1 MSNPWNTTPADVA
14 LTPFH
19 QLLQSFE
26 VFQSNKGLQN
36 DNNNGNGYH
45 NDDNES
51 KSVSVSQP
59 QQYSS
64 PLVSKLREA
73 DKVAYEL
80 REQLIREK
88 AIEERP
94 EIKTCYESEKELF
107 AMFNEL
113 SSVLENFEKGNQLQ
127 TSYLKVFN
135 TSQIV
140 WDDISHE
147 NKGKLVSSIR
157 SAIRG
162 IFKQIQVRGRDEVSF
177 AQHQKV
183 VSELIERTNIFN
195 EEKEFDDFQLE
206 DLYDLLTECCNSLEL
221 IKRHILPTTPARRL
235 SANRQSSFLMATGDG
250 IASSQSN
257 PNSPAVPAPISSSS
271 SSRPPLSPLASP
283 DDKK

>member
-26 VFQSNKGLQN
+26 VFQSDKSFQS
-36 DNNNGNGYH
+36 DNNNENGDY
-45 NDDNES
+45 NEEDET
-51 KSVSVSQP
+51 KSAFVSQQ

-94 EIKTCYESEKELF
+94 EIRTCYESEKELS
-107 AMFNEL
+107 AMFNQL
-113 SSVLENFEKGNQLQ
+113 SSVLENLEKGNQLQ
-127 TSYLKVFN
+127 NAYLKVFN

-183 VSELIERTNIFN
+183 VAELIERTNIFN

-221 IKRHILPTTPARRL
+221 IKRHIQPTTPTRRL
-235 SANRQSSFLMATGDG
+235 SANRQSSFLMANGDG
-250 IASSQSN
+250 IASQSN
-257 PNSPAVPAPISSSS
+257 TNSPAVSAPVSSSS
-271 SSRPPLSPLASP
+271 SSRPPLSPMTPA